1 MRTVLTAGL
10 LALTV
15 GMVGGQTAR
24 AAAVFINDTASV
36 EPNIVF
42 NMNDFERGFFV
53 NGTQVQLGLRNPASV
68 SVPETGSFEADTS
81 KINFSASW
89 IVGGPGITPTSQTVF
104 FLEPNGPPTKGQ
116 VSDVLSYTYTQNDG
130 LGQLTGFVISDAEN
144 NGLNVHG
151 LAGHGITPTM
161 FATDG
166 ALFDFS
172 NQNITA
178 QFQSDT
184 DVIPEPSTWAMLL
197 VGFAGLF
204 FAAYRRSPTLGA
216 DPI

>member
-15 GMVGGQTAR
+15 GIVGGQPAH
-24 AAAVFINDTASV
+24 AAFVFINDTASV

-42 NMNDFERGFFV
+42 NMNDFERGFDI
-53 NGTQVQLGLRNPASV
+53 NGTQVQLGLGHPASV
-68 SVPETGSFEADTS
+68 SVPETGTFEAGTS
-81 KINFSASW
+81 KIDFSASW

-104 FLEPNGPPTKGQ
+104 FPEPNGHKGQ
-116 VSDVLSYTYTQNDG
+116 VSDVLNYTYSQSNG
-130 LGQLTGFVISDAEN
+130 LGHLTGFVISDAQN
-144 NGLNVHG
+144 SGLNVNG
-151 LAGHGITPTM
+151 LAGHGITPTK

-178 QFQSDT
+178 QFQSDLNA
-184 DVIPEPSTWAMLL
+184 IPEPSTWAMLL
-197 VGFAGLF
+197 AGFAGLF
-204 FAAYRRSPTLGA
+204 FVAYRRNPQRGA
-216 DPI
+216 RPI